1 MIVAQ
6 MLEIQPY
13 RLIGQALRHAAN
25 HIVHTRKSFYFHHIS
40 APDTITV
47 SLRPTSTAK
56 RLILKRTI
64 APVDYLLI
72 EILHHYHQKSIAAAR
87 LPITSSKPV
96 LVDGVWQHILT
107 RLVLDE
113 CSSLIL
119 VSTSNASASTHLADL
134 NGWSDERACK
144 TLQRLIEISA
154 HCANHG
160 PDMMDYTHANEYLV
174 LALQQ
179 MATTGCLF
187 PVDV

>member
-1 MIVAQ
+1 M
-6 MLEIQPY
+6 
-13 RLIGQALRHAAN
+13 
-25 HIVHTRKSFYFHHIS
+25 
-40 APDTITV
+40 

-56 RLILKRTI
+56 RLILKQTI

-72 EILHHYHQKSIAAAR
+72 EILHHYHHQSIAAAR
-87 LPITSSKPV
+87 VPITSSKPV

-119 VSTSNASASTHLADL
+119 VSTSNASTKLADL
-134 NGWSDERACK
+134 NGWSDELACN

-160 PDMMDYTHANEYLV
+160 PDMMDYAHANEYLV

-187 PVDV
+187 PVEV